1 MRVFLSG
8 LVVVFHDSAVIC
20 AFWGVLLS
28 YGFVETTRVY
38 QPFLHATNNAIATAA
53 QYQIFFTYFC
63 AFILVAEPFTQAGTA
78 LSCILLAANLIIFVV
93 SFRRAKAEIR
103 TRREIR
109 RMQQKT
115 ADLAEQLEDFR
126 GTVIG
131 IVAVERGIGKD
142 RKRFLPG
149 GDWCATASKRGS
161 SAINQSINQS
171 LS

>member
-78 LSCILLAANLIIFVV
+78 LSCILLAANLIIF
-93 SFRRAKAEIR
+93 R
-103 TRREIR
+103 TY
-109 RMQQKT
+109 T
-115 ADLAEQLEDFR
+115 GAAAA
-126 GTVIG
+126 GT
-131 IVAVERGIGKD
+131 
-142 RKRFLPG
+142 
-149 GDWCATASKRGS
+149 TASS
-161 SAINQSINQS
+161 SVPQVQEYSM
-171 LS
+171 